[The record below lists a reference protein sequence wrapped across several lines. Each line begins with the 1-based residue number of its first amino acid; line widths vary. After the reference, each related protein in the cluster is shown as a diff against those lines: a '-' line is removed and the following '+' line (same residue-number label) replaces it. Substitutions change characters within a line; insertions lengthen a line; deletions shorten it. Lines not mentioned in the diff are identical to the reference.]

1 MRQNLRTQWLPALW
15 WFYAERLRQ
24 LTTKYGGES
33 RPKHANGT
41 PLSDDEVLAA
51 AGAPRQSE
59 RNPACSLLQ
68 PAALFH
74 PARTRTRADFGI
86 FIDLTAMCQ
95 KEAKQAGAEPT
106 RTSVEDGLFRSA
118 LLNLDVIYAHSSLA
132 SMLSTRLPPGVI
144 IDRGYED
151 RGWYRLARPRTR
163 ACEHLPTASCVRMAA
178 GAALSARWAS

>member
-15 WFYAERLRQ
+15 WYYAERVRQ
-24 LTTKYGGES
+24 LTTDNIIREA
-33 RPKHANGT
+33 RPKHADGT

-51 AGAPRQSE
+51 AGAPRQSGC
-59 RNPACSLLQ
+59 NPVCSLLQ
-68 PAALFH
+68 PAALLH
-74 PARTRTRADFGI
+74 PARTRADFGI

-106 RTSVEDGLFRSA
+106 RTSVEDALFRHA
-118 LLNLDVIYAHSSLA
+118 LGNLDVIYAHSSLA